1 MFDTALPIWNTAVLI
16 FQITGDYMSAKQA
29 KYDLTQ
35 GPILHKLVALS
46 LPIMATSFMQ
56 MAYSLTD
63 MFWMGRLAGGS
74 AVAAV
79 GTAAQF
85 LWLSMAI
92 MVIGRM
98 GAEIGVSQNM
108 GRGDTAAAKSFAQN
122 AFIIAIVL
130 GTVYAAVMIIASG
143 PLIGFFRIGDAQV
156 VHEARQ
162 YLIVSAISIPFL
174 MAHNVITGCYNGF
187 GNTKIPFYIN
197 AFGLALNIVVSP
209 ILIFVAGL
217 GIVGAAAGTVI
228 ASVVNLTLKI
238 WAIKYYSGRPFKDY
252 SIFSKVDWGRVKQIC
267 KWGLPVAAE
276 SALFTMLFMVVS
288 RLVADFGV
296 GAIAAH
302 RVGYNVEAL
311 SFMVGGGFAMAFA
324 SFTGQNFGA
333 KKWGRLHSGSR
344 LSLMV
349 MAGYGAFVTVVLFVF
364 ANPLVRLF
372 LDCPYEIQMGGD
384 YLRIVA
390 LTQLMF
396 CMEGVAVGSFRGR
409 GLTVYPSVVSITSNV
424 LRVIVTYALA
434 ATALGITGVW
444 VGIAISMTFKSV
456 WLLVWFRV
464 NVRKLPRVDEE
475 PVAPVAQ
482 EA

>member
-1 MFDTALPIWNTAVLI
+1 
-16 FQITGDYMSAKQA
+16 MSAKKA

-63 MFWMGRLAGGS
+63 MFWMGWLAGGE

-79 GTAAQF
+79 GTASQF
-85 LWLSMAI
+85 LWLSMAF

-98 GAEIGVSQNM
+98 GGEIGVSQNM
-108 GRGDTAAAKSFAQN
+108 GRGDTQAAKSFAQN

-130 GTVYAAVMIIASG
+130 GTLYAAVMIIGNG
-143 PLIGFFRIGDAQV
+143 PLIGFFRIDDAQV
-156 VHEARQ
+156 VSEARQ
-162 YLIVSAISIPFL
+162 YLVVSALSIPFM
-174 MAHNVITGCYNGF
+174 MAHNVVTGCYNGF

-197 AFGLALNIVVSP
+197 SFGLLLNIIISP
-209 ILIFVAGL
+209 ILIFVLGL
-217 GIVGAAAGTVI
+217 GIVGAAAGTVV
-228 ASVVNLTLKI
+228 ASIVNLALKI
-238 WAIKYYSGRPFKDY
+238 WAIKYYSGRPFDDY
-252 SIFSKVDWGRVKQIC
+252 AIFSKIDRDRVKQIC

-288 RLVADFGV
+288 RLISDFGV
-296 GAIAAH
+296 SAIAAH
-302 RVGYNVEAL
+302 RVGYQVEAL

-324 SFTGQNFGA
+324 SFVGQNYGA
-333 KKWGRLHSGSR
+333 KKWSRLHSGSR
-344 LSLMV
+344 VSLIV
-349 MAGYGAFVTVVLFVF
+349 MAGYGALVTVVLFVF
-364 ANPLVRLF
+364 ADPLVRIF

-384 YLRIVA
+384 YLRIIA
-390 LTQLMF
+390 LTQLLY

-409 GLTVYPSVVSITSNV
+409 GLTINPSIVSISSNV

-444 VGIAISMTFKSV
+444 IGIAVAMTFKSV
-456 WLLVWFRV
+456 WLLVWYRF
-464 NVRKLPRVDEE
+464 NVRKLPREDSVEE
-475 PVAPVAQ
+475 QVPVL
-482 EA
+482 